1 MSPILPR
8 LALLLALLLG
18 LPAAAVAQVDEAP
31 DAAVRYGVLVMAHG
45 GGGEWDTEVAAALAP
60 IAAEMPVA
68 LALGMADPHT
78 LGAGLDSLRAA
89 GVQRVAVVRMFVSG
103 ASFMDQT
110 AYLLGLSEEPP
121 RFFIP
126 GHGGHGQPAAHGAG
140 HGADGAGHGPST
152 PQPIAHGLE
161 VATHVDGMIDAP
173 ETLTILTERALASGG
188 DRAAQS
194 VLLIAHGMADAEE
207 DAELLEALEGVEKVL
222 ASEPYAAVR
231 SITLR
236 EDWPEA
242 RVIAER
248 EIRAFVSEE
257 NARGRR
263 VVVVPVRLSGF
274 GPYAEVL
281 RGLDYVEAEAL
292 LPHRSVSA
300 WVSAKAAAIAR
311 ANGWSRTFEA
321 QASR

>member
-1 MSPILPR
+1 VF
-8 LALLLALLLG
+8 AVLLG
-18 LPAAAVAQVDEAP
+18 LPSAVVAQSDGAGNATVP
-31 DAAVRYGVLVMAHG
+31 YGVLVMAHG
-45 GGGEWDTEVAAALAP
+45 GGDAWDSEVAAALAP
-60 IAAEMPVA
+60 IAAEVPVA

-78 LGAGLDSLRAA
+78 LGAALDSLRLA
-89 GVQRVAVVRMFVSG
+89 GAQRVAVVRMFVSG

-110 AYLLGLSEEPP
+110 AYLLGLNDEAP

-126 GHGGHGQPAAHGAG
+126 GHAGHGQHGVQGAG
-140 HGADGAGHGPST
+140 HGADGDHGPST

-194 VLLIAHGMADAEE
+194 VLLIAHGMADAED
-207 DAELLEALEGVEKVL
+207 DADLLVALDGVEKAL

-281 RGLDYVEAEAL
+281 RGLDYLEAEAL

-311 ANGWSRTFEA
+311 ANGWSGTLGA